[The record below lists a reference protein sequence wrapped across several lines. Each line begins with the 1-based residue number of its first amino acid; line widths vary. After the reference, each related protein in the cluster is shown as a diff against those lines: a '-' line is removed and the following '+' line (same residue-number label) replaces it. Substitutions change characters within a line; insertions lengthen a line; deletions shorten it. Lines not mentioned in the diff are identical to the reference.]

1 LAQQTLV
8 YKGYHGS
15 ITVNNEDYSLNGRVL
30 FIDEDLPYSGA
41 TFTEL
46 EENFRQAVESHRS
59 QCLARGET
67 PPFTD

>member
-1 LAQQTLV
+1 VAQQTLV

-15 ITVNNEDYSLNGRVL
+15 IAVNNEDYSLNGRVL

-46 EENFRQAVESHRS
+46 EENFRQAVETHRA
-59 QCLARGET
+59 QCLGRGET
-67 PPFTD
+67 PPFSD